1 MDDNH
6 VSLIGVLDTDTVLRI
21 TDSTTVSAELRLTH
35 TDLNGQSISIT
46 ATTTDTELATLAG
59 TFRQGERVHIDGALV
74 QQIWV
79 DIHGA
84 RREATTIHAN
94 RIRAAA
100 DITLTTRRDA

>member
-21 TDSTTVSAELRLTH
+21 TDPTTVSAELRLTH

-46 ATTTDTELATLAG
+46 ATTNDPDLAALAG
-59 TFRQGERVHIDGALV
+59 TFRQGERVHINGALV
-74 QQIWV
+74 QQLWV

-84 RREATTIHAN
+84 RRETITIAAQ
-94 RIRAAA
+94 RIQAAA